1 MKWQKRTSLSIYY
14 ITKSN
19 TKAESVNKGWSLK
32 KKDDQNM
39 KINTQKNIKCKI

>member
-1 MKWQKRTSLSIYY
+1 MAKENYGSLSIYY

-32 KKDDQNM
+32 KKR
-39 KINTQKNIKCKI
+39 